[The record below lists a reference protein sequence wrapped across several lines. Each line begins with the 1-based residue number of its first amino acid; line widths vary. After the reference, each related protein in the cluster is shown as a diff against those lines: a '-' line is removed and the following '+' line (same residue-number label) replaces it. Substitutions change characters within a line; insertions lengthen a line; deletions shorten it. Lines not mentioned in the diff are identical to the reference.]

1 MSRHPIQWISP
12 SPLWARF
19 APAGGGA
26 SVAAD
31 DQFRPA
37 ILRFASDD
45 FMERLLAVLA
55 KDPKSLGELLARP
68 ETWRTPAAE
77 PPSLVDREPLPRLA
91 KALGRLKAAKEPKAA
106 IAAIESK
113 VVRREQAQE
122 REIVLKLYQPAH
134 QRFYLV
140 AADLVCQ
147 TAGFPRHALG
157 TGGREEVAFVLRR
170 LLPTASSKGEGVEHA
185 FVKNARGMPEWKAVG
200 GDSLVPGE
208 EKLPLFPLNFAD
220 DAGHPRRLL
229 AGMIPV
235 GRREEYMHTGP
246 ARASSAGGDDP
257 GEANVTAISAR
268 KEQLKLDV
276 AEPWKNLIRAAFMSL
291 GSITDRNAKPPDG
304 RSIRQVRR
312 EQARTTNRQLQMQS
326 WLVLLD
332 FADYLA
338 AHLPAV
344 WRAIVD
350 RDDDALPASSNAGKL
365 YQWLGAA
372 TMSAGLARASG
383 QSKPVAASLRDALR
397 GIAVPNVRQGLEGAQ
412 TVYAATNESAPQW
425 PGFQFLLAGIAED
438 AVASDNDDPSHF
450 TLDGPYASLAGV
462 QLAPIADLDRD
473 ASPGAVGA
481 SASADLVD
489 RMVALVVRAIDPAE
503 ASQAA
508 PLPFAATLQRAL
520 EDLGDDP
527 GWFVIRCIH
536 ERCDCGPLHPILA
549 SPPSQKF
556 QLAGFFDPDAPA
568 RPVRIALPID
578 TTPAGLRK
586 FNKNAALIVSDQL
599 CGQLSRAKAFGF
611 IDLVLSVL
619 PWPFHKDLPTGEGGP
634 CTAGMVCSL
643 SIPIVTLC
651 ALILMIIIVSILDQ
665 IFRWLPYLFM
675 CFPVKALRAKKAA
688 TGGAP

>member
-1 MSRHPIQWISP
+1 MRHPIQWISP

-26 SVAAD
+26 SVAAE

-45 FMERLLAVLA
+45 FMDRLLAVLA
-55 KDPKSLGELLARP
+55 KDPKALGELLARP
-68 ETWRTPAAE
+68 ETWRTPMGEA
-77 PPSLVDREPLPRLA
+77 PSLVEQVPLPRLA
-91 KALGRLKAAKEPKAA
+91 KTLGRLRAAREPKGA
-106 IAAIESK
+106 IAATESK
-113 VVRREQAQE
+113 VTRREQATE
-122 REIVLKLYQPAH
+122 REMVLKLYQPAH

-147 TAGFPRHALG
+147 TAGFPRHAIG
-157 TGGREEVAFVLRR
+157 TGGREQVAFVLRR
-170 LLPTASSKGEGVEHA
+170 LLPTTTSKGEAVEHA

-200 GDSLVPGE
+200 TDTVSAGE
-208 EKLPLFPLNFAD
+208 ERLPLFPLNFAD
-220 DAGHPRRLL
+220 DLGHPRRLL

-246 ARASSAGGDDP
+246 ARPSGETGDP
-257 GEANVTAISAR
+257 GDANTTAVSAR
-268 KEQLKLDV
+268 KEQLKIDV
-276 AEPWKNLIRAAFMSL
+276 AEPWKNLIRGAFMTL
-291 GSITDRNAKPPDG
+291 GSVKDRNAKAPDG
-304 RSIRQVRR
+304 YSIRQVRR
-312 EQARTTNRQLQMQS
+312 EQARTMNRQLQMQS

-338 AHLPAV
+338 AHLPDV
-344 WRAIVD
+344 WKAIVD
-350 RDDDALPASSNAGKL
+350 QDDNAFPASTSAGKL
-365 YQWLGAA
+365 YRWLGAA
-372 TMSAGLARASG
+372 TMSAGLRRASG
-383 QSKPVAASLRDALR
+383 QSKRVAGSLRDALR
-397 GIAVPNVRQGLEGAQ
+397 EIAAPGVRKGLEGTQAL
-412 TVYAATNESAPQW
+412 YAASNENASQW
-425 PGFQFLLAGIAED
+425 PAFQFLLAGIAED
-438 AVASDNDDPSHF
+438 ASSNNNDSPSHF
-450 TLDGPYASLAGV
+450 TLDGPYASLGAV
-462 QLAPIADLDRD
+462 DAPAVEDLDKD
-473 ASPGAVGA
+473 ASPGTVGA

-489 RMVALVVRAIDPAE
+489 RMVALVVKAIDPARASE
-503 ASQAA
+503 AP

-568 RPVRIALPID
+568 RAIRIALPID

-586 FNKNAALIVSDQL
+586 FNKNAALICSDQL

-651 ALILMIIIVSILDQ
+651 ALILMIIIVSVLDT
-665 IFRWLPYLFM
+665 IFRWLPFLFM
-675 CFPVKALRAKKAA
+675 CFPVRALRAKKPEA
-688 TGGAP
+688 GGAP